1 MKKEAS
7 YKIRA
12 NVKKTGIQ
20 IAAAL
25 EEIEKSVLLTAL
37 NIISLCTSFAFNR
50 FSQNSHAV
58 NNGFN

>member
-1 MKKEAS
+1 MKTKVS
-7 YKIRA
+7 CKIGA

-50 FSQNSHAV
+50 FSQNNHAV
-58 NNGFN
+58 NNGAN